1 MTGNL
6 NKVLLIEDNP
16 GDALLL
22 REALIDLGGALV
34 LDLVHV
40 GRLDDGLRR
49 LRQEEFDAI
58 LLDLSL
64 PDAHGLDTV
73 ARMQAAA
80 PRLPIVVLTGLDDDA
95 AALEAVR
102 AGAQDYLVKG
112 QIDGRLL
119 IRALRYAIERKLTQ
133 EEIQQHLSRMATLKD
148 INIALTSTLDLS
160 AVLEVLLQKVA
171 TLMPEFAAAVRLWD
185 EERLIL
191 SPVSCRNFNDAEWKA
206 EAARPDFESDFTA
219 EVFRSKTLV
228 LVERARNNAQAE
240 HAAFYRKHD
249 VNAYL
254 GIPMLVE
261 EQVLGV
267 VSFYARGDR
276 SFSAQ
281 EVEFLSALAS
291 QASVAIRNSQVHGQ
305 MKQLVE
311 RLDRSNRIKE
321 EFLGVISHELRT
333 PLNVVKG
340 YVQLLQT
347 SFFGELSP
355 EQDAAIEKIAGQT
368 RDQLNMVD
376 GILQAISI
384 DSEVTS
390 VRADPVPLRD
400 FLDELQS
407 TYFSLPDKPLS
418 FRWSYSAA
426 LPLVTTDKIKL
437 KYVLQNLINN
447 AIKFTDEGY
456 VTVSAAV
463 LDSDPTR
470 LPGQPLENAR
480 IWLKF
485 DVADTGIG
493 ISKEFLP
500 LIFEKFSQVDS
511 STTRVHGGIG
521 LGLHIVKRCIELL
534 HGTIEVD
541 SELGKGSTFSVRIPC
556 EINESEHHDGSS
568 SRRSITESNDQTT
581 GVPR

>member
-1 MTGNL
+1 
-6 NKVLLIEDNP
+6 
-16 GDALLL
+16 
-22 REALIDLGGALV
+22 
-34 LDLVHV
+34 
-40 GRLDDGLRR
+40 
-49 LRQEEFDAI
+49 
-58 LLDLSL
+58 
-64 PDAHGLDTV
+64 
-73 ARMQAAA
+73 
-80 PRLPIVVLTGLDDDA
+80 
-95 AALEAVR
+95 
-102 AGAQDYLVKG
+102 
-112 QIDGRLL
+112 
-119 IRALRYAIERKLTQ
+119 
-133 EEIQQHLSRMATLKD
+133 
-148 INIALTSTLDLS
+148 
-160 AVLEVLLQKVA
+160 
-171 TLMPEFAAAVRLWD
+171 
-185 EERLIL
+185 
-191 SPVSCRNFNDAEWKA
+191 
-206 EAARPDFESDFTA
+206 
-219 EVFRSKTLV
+219 
-228 LVERARNNAQAE
+228 
-240 HAAFYRKHD
+240 
-249 VNAYL
+249 
-254 GIPMLVE
+254 
-261 EQVLGV
+261 
-267 VSFYARGDR
+267 
-276 SFSAQ
+276 
-281 EVEFLSALAS
+281 
-291 QASVAIRNSQVHGQ
+291 
-305 MKQLVE
+305 
-311 RLDRSNRIKE
+311 
-321 EFLGVISHELRT
+321 
-333 PLNVVKG
+333 
-340 YVQLLQT
+340 
-347 SFFGELSP
+347 
-355 EQDAAIEKIAGQT
+355 
-368 RDQLNMVD
+368 MVD

-437 KYVLQNLINN
+437 KYVLQNLSNN